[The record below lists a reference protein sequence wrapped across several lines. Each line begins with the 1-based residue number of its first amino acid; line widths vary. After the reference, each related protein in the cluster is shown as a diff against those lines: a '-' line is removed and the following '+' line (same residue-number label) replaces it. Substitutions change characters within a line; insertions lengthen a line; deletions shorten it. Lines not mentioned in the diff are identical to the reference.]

1 VLFRE
6 QEAIAAP
13 HYFTAEQL
21 ARAYPEDRGASPDL
35 QAVLGRSVELADS
48 IVVAYSVV
56 NHSNHWVEILPPSLQ
71 FNNPNTGK
79 KGKVN
84 KKHPDALAEQL
95 LVSDYRMS
103 RSKLAPGERLDGDIE
118 FVRPGFKYR
127 KEHLLLQIASASEV
141 DAALLF
147 PIPFVPA
154 GR

>member
-6 QEAIAAP
+6 QESIAAP
-13 HYFTAEQL
+13 HYITAVEL
-21 ARAYPEDRGASPDL
+21 ARAYPEDKDASPDL
-35 QAVLGRSVELADS
+35 VAMLGRSVEQGDS
-48 IVVAYSVV
+48 IIIAYSVV
-56 NHSNHWVEILPPSLQ
+56 NHSHHWVEVLPPSLQ

-95 LVSDYRMS
+95 IVSDYRMS
-103 RSKLAPGERLDGDIE
+103 RSKLAPGERLDGDVE

-127 KEHLLLQIASASEV
+127 KEHLLLQIANASEV
-141 DAALLF
+141 DAALFF